1 MALDAIFNQF
11 EIFLGPAPLP
21 GPVQAKS
28 ASRAWIQNSADYIRK
43 KQLLKFKSL
52 KQRLPYSDLHY
63 SHLFVGADGTLQL

>member
-43 KQLLKFKSL
+43 FTLIILK
-52 KQRLPYSDLHY
+52 
-63 SHLFVGADGTLQL
+63 VNTCI